1 MFFVGKEKSS
11 SLLQLGGAEEID
23 LRTQP
28 YSIST
33 GEGEGEGEG
42 GASRSRKA
50 HYWFIVS
57 VKNFFFFFPL
67 SVTCL

>member
-42 GASRSRKA
+42 GGGGVGDLGIG
-50 HYWFIVS
+50 F
-57 VKNFFFFFPL
+57 
-67 SVTCL
+67 CLIPEEVAEESGIKLGVL